1 MAKRY
6 KEKSRKKLRYKS
18 TVLLLI
24 ILLVIAISIAIYF
37 NNKDEDGRNNDIIAS
52 QEENRIDNSIK
63 KEKSSKDKQQD
74 KEELNGDMLNPS
86 KLNQTVLENNEKVK
100 DGEIIK
106 IHYKMQSLEEGN
118 VLLYYKVKNDAIYV
132 VNIDISSKEIKSTK
146 KYEED
151 DLSNKQVIVDN
162 LSANINCYFE
172 RYKDK
177 LNGEGKQLNII
188 ITDTEVIL
196 NTNYM

>member
-1 MAKRY
+1 MAKRF
-6 KEKSRKKLRYKS
+6 KEKSRKKLRYKGI
-18 TVLLLI
+18 VLLLI
-24 ILLVIAISIAIYF
+24 ILLVIAIGVAIYF
-37 NNKDEDGRNNDIIAS
+37 NIKDKDRRNNDIIAS

-74 KEELNGDMLNPS
+74 KEGVGGDMLSPS

-106 IHYKMQSLEEGN
+106 IHYKMQSLEKGN

-146 KYEED
+146 KYEKD
-151 DLSNKQVIVDN
+151 DLDNKQVIVDN
-162 LSANINCYFE
+162 LSANINDYFE

-177 LNGEGKQLNII
+177 LNEEGKQLNII
-188 ITDTEVIL
+188 ITDTEIIL
-196 NTNYM
+196 NTRYM